1 MRLTRSR
8 LRRLILESITKRQ
21 IFPDPDNPI
30 TRDELDKIRAQSRT
44 RAGIPDV
51 AQEKIAGFEATG
63 DEESVN
69 QARLLAQTFGSEK
82 GEISAQQE
90 DDFFHALGVHEIL
103 PTFEPIL
110 GQAVYRVSPPLLK
123 LLKKV
128 YQSLIL
134 PGNYEVWIYDNITG
148 QERPDEQP
156 KSVVLEMLKKGD
168 YNIYSF
174 GRERSDYAM
183 FRITHQ
189 DFTDLQAELSQVLPL
204 DPDYYIF
211 KMLSHI
217 RPDLDVWS
225 AN

>member
-1 MRLTRSR
+1 MRLSIKR
-8 LRRLILESITKRQ
+8 LRRLILEAVKRRQ
-21 IFPDPDNPI
+21 IFPHEDNPI
-30 TRDELDKIRAQSRT
+30 TRDELDKIRAQSRI

-51 AQEKIAGFEATG
+51 AREKIGAFEATG
-63 DEESVN
+63 DEESIN

-82 GEISAQQE
+82 GEISVQQE

-134 PGNYEVWIYDNITG
+134 PGNYEVWIHDMVTFQG
-148 QERPDEQP
+148 QPDRET
-156 KSVVLEMLKKGD
+156 KDVVLEKLKRGD
-168 YNIYSF
+168 YVIYSF
-174 GRERSDYAM
+174 GRERSDYEM
-183 FRITHQ
+183 YRIKHQ
-189 DFTDLQAELSQVLPL
+189 DFTDLQKELSKLLPL
-204 DPDYYIF
+204 PPDYYIF

-217 RPDLDVWS
+217 RSDLNVWS